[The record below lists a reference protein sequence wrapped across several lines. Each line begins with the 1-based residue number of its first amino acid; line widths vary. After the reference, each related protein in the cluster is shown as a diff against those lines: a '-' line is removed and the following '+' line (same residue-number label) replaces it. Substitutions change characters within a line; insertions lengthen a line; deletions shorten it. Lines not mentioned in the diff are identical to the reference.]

1 MIRTP
6 SIGDLRH
13 NRPGNVAILPTAAT
27 RKVKQPT
34 GRPLAAA
41 KAALRDSQSKC
52 FPFKFPYQREAERG
66 GSRQLRPDVPPFDP
80 CNPDHLGAWEA
91 VWDLGQRHW
100 QLERD

>member
-66 GSRQLRPDVPPFDP
+66 GSRRSGRTFLRSTHAIPIIWG
-80 CNPDHLGAWEA
+80 LGKRC
-91 VWDLGQRHW
+91 GI
-100 QLERD
+100 